1 MINLQSV
8 TYKMES
14 LYIRTPVTIV
24 GKPETILDVDGGSI
38 HIDFGQAEIPND
50 NYGDDDFIV
59 PNTPAR
65 D

>member
-1 MINLQSV
+1 
-8 TYKMES
+8 MES

-38 HIDFGQAEIPND
+38 HIDFGQAEIHND